1 MCGSMYRCPTVA
13 APFVGASI
21 RRVYFEIEY
30 LDTSGPVVVGVAGS
44 NFGAQK
50 NASSND
56 VGSDAIS
63 WGVVSDGSCYHR

>member
-30 LDTSGPVVVGVAGS
+30 LVTSGSVNVGVAGS

-50 NASSND
+50 SASNY

-63 WGVVSDGSCYHR
+63 WGVFSDGSCYHR